1 MKLITQIKES
11 IIFLGYIKDG
21 KEPVYSGT
29 GFLIQVNNIFYIVT
43 AKHVVESDFQSM
55 FIFRNSKNFGIN
67 FRPISEILQKGLSWK
82 MHANSSVDIAMLP
95 FVMSDQD
102 KVKFIPKE
110 IFISNESE
118 ISELTELFF
127 GSYQP
132 GINNLDKQINP
143 IVRKGIVSR
152 TNPDKTFYMDGFAF
166 PGNSGSPVF
175 LLPTPIKV
183 DDNGG
188 VQIGAPMQV
197 KLAGVIGSY
206 VPYEDVAISQQT
218 GRVKNIST
226 ENTGL
231 ALVHSTIL
239 LNEIIQSTS
248 FQEQHQI
255 ILQDI
260 KKKQESGDSK
270 KQEKNSSD
278 NK

>member
-11 IIFLGYIKDG
+11 IIFLGYLKDN
-21 KEPVYSGT
+21 KPVYTGT
-29 GFLIQVNNIFYIVT
+29 GFLIQVDNIFYIVT
-43 AKHVVESDFQSM
+43 AKHVIEKDFTNM

-67 FRPISEILQKGLSWK
+67 YRPITEILQKGLSWK
-82 MHANSSVDIAMLP
+82 AHQNSLVDIAMLP
-95 FVMSDQD
+95 FIMSDED

-110 IFISNESE
+110 LFIDEEKE

-132 GINNLDKQINP
+132 GINDLDQQINP
-143 IVRKGIVSR
+143 VVRKGIVSR
-152 TNPDKTFYMDGFAF
+152 INPEKTFYMDGFAF

-175 LLPTPIKV
+175 LLPTSIKI
-183 DDNGG
+183 DDNGS
-188 VQIGAPMQV
+188 VQIGGPMQI

-239 LNEIIQSTS
+239 LNEITQSDS
-248 FQEQHQI
+248 FQEQHQT

-260 KKKQESGDSK
+260 KKKHENEGEN
-270 KQEKNSSD
+270 KQGK
-278 NK
+278 

>member
-1 MKLITQIKES
+1 MNLITQIKGS
-11 IIFLGYIKDG
+11 IIFLGHVKDG
-21 KEPVYSGT
+21 REPVYSGT
-29 GFLIQVNNIFYIVT
+29 GFLIQVDNMFYIVT
-43 AKHVVESDFQSM
+43 AKHVVESDFQNM

-67 FRPISEILQKGLSWK
+67 FRPIAEILQQGLSWK
-82 MHANSSVDIAMLP
+82 MHSNSLVDIAMLP
-95 FVMSDQD
+95 FVMSNDD

-110 IFISNESE
+110 LFVKNEEE

-143 IVRKGIVSR
+143 IIRKGVVSR
-152 TNPDKTFYMDGFAF
+152 TNPDKTFFMDGFAF

-175 LLPTPIKV
+175 LLPTPIKI
-183 DDNGG
+183 NGSG
-188 VQIGAPMQV
+188 IQIGGPMEI
-197 KLAGVIGSY
+197 KLAGVIGAY

-239 LNEIIQSTS
+239 LNEIIQSNS
-248 FQEQHQI
+248 FQEQHVQI
-255 ILQDI
+255 LNNM
-260 KKKQESGDSK
+260 K
-270 KQEKNSSD
+270 KNSD
-278 NK
+278 KKNNL